1 MSSRE
6 VDFLVVGAG
15 IIGLSIARELRTQFP
30 DATIL
35 IIEKE
40 KDVGLHASGRNSG
53 VLHAGFYYSA
63 DSLKAKFTKDG
74 NKALT
79 DYCLEHNLPINRCG
93 KVVVAR
99 NAEELEGI
107 NELKKRGD
115 RNGVLLNLIDEK
127 ELTDIEPNAKT
138 YEKALYSPTTST
150 VDPLEVCITL
160 VTELRSKHVD
170 IAFANPFIARKNG
183 VIETQNYSVACKYFI
198 NAAGSYA
205 DKVAHQFN
213 VGKNYTL
220 IPFKGLYLKYH
231 DDSLIQ
237 KHIYPVPNLKFPFL
251 GVHFTK
257 TAYGKVKIGPTA
269 VPAFWRENYGGVS
282 NFKLGE
288 ICEVLKEEAKLFM
301 LNSFNF
307 RDFAFEEMKKYSR
320 EYFINQAA
328 ELVKQLDVKGFGE
341 YGHPGIRA
349 QLLDKRT
356 NQLVQDFIVEEE
368 ENSLHVLNAVSPAF
382 TCSLVFAQYIVSRI
396 KERL

>member
-1 MSSRE
+1 MSTQE
-6 VDFLVVGAG
+6 VDFLIAGAG
-15 IIGLSIARELRTQFP
+15 IIGLSIARELRAQFN

-35 IIEKE
+35 ILEKE

-79 DYCLEHNLPINRCG
+79 EYCLQNHLPLNRCG

-99 NAEELEGI
+99 NAQELEGI
-107 NELKKRGD
+107 AELKKRGD
-115 RNGVLLNLIDEK
+115 RNGVELHLVDEK
-127 ELTDIEPNAKT
+127 ELADLEPNART
-138 YEKALYSPTTST
+138 YQKALYSPTTST
-150 VDPLEVCITL
+150 VDPLEVCTRL
-160 VTELRSKHVD
+160 VTDLRSQHVEF
-170 IAFANPFIARKNG
+170 AFVNPFVEFKNG
-183 VIETQNYSVACKYFI
+183 IIHTEKYPIACKYFI

-205 DKVAHQFN
+205 DKVAHQFG
-213 VGKNYTL
+213 VGKDYTL

-231 DDSLIQ
+231 DDSLLG

-269 VPAFWRENYGGVS
+269 VPAFWRENYGGIA
-282 NFKLGE
+282 NFKFGE
-288 ICEVLKEEAKLFM
+288 LYEVMKEEAKLFM

-320 EYFINQAA
+320 EYFIKQAA
-328 ELVKQLDVKGFGE
+328 ELVKHLDAKGFGD

-356 NQLVQDFIVEEE
+356 NQLVQDFIVEEG

-382 TCSLVFAQYIVSRI
+382 TCSLVFAQYIVGRI